1 MASADVLKL
10 IAALSPKS
18 SHADLLATRN
28 KVDRNNKEL
37 QNKLAPLEHRA
48 FAREFATESP
58 IKAGVSLPF
67 AIPLYTA
74 SKALGFQP
82 RARSDASIEE
92 MMQGYKGLIEGLI
105 TAINANA
112 EDEEK
117 MDPPSPVT
125 GSTKIA
131 SSK

>member
-10 IAALSPKS
+10 IASLSPKS
-18 SHADLLATRN
+18 SHSELLDVRG
-28 KVDRNNKEL
+28 KVDRNDKDL

-48 FAREFATESP
+48 FAREFAQESP
-58 IKAGVSLPF
+58 IKAAVSLPF

-82 RARSDASIEE
+82 KARSDASVEE
-92 MMQGYKGLIEGLI
+92 MMQGYKGLVEGIIKAIEDSNSEED
-105 TAINANA
+105 TAPI
-112 EDEEK
+112 K
-117 MDPPSPVT
+117 V
-125 GSTKIA
+125 A